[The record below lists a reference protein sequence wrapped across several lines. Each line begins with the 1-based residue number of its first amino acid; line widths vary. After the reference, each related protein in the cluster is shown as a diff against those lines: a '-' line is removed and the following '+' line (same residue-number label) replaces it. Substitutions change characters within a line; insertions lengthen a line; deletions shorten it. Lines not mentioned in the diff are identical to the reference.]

1 VKVIFI
7 EDVPNVA
14 RVGQTRVVADG
25 YARNYLLPRKLVVVA
40 NSQAAVAIESQ
51 LKKKIKQ
58 RELEEA
64 EMAGLAEKINEVE
77 ITLKARVGE
86 SEKLY
91 GSVTGADIAEE
102 LSKSA
107 GYEVDKKKIEMAE
120 PIRQLG
126 SHDVTVRF
134 THDITAVIKVNVISD
149 EEVEEKPEKA
159 EKKEKKTK
167 AKSKKKAKAR
177 AEEPE
182 AGAKVEEV
190 ETKVEVVE
198 EKPEKAEKKEKKTKA
213 KSKKKAK
220 ARAEEPEAETKEDEV
235 ETKVAVA
242 EEKPEK
248 AEKAKK
254 KEKKTKAKTKKKA
267 KAKVEEPEAR
277 AKVEEAE
284 TKVEEA
290 EEKEKESGE

>member
-1 VKVIFI
+1 MKVIFI

-40 NSQAAVAIESQ
+40 NSQAAVAMESQ

-77 ITLKARVGE
+77 ITIKARVGE

-91 GSVTGADIAEE
+91 GSVTAADIAEE
-102 LSKSA
+102 LGKSA
-107 GYEVDKKKIEMAE
+107 GHEVDKKKIEIAE

-149 EEVEEKPEKA
+149 EVAEEKPEKA
-159 EKKEKKTK
+159 KKAEKKSKAKSTKKTK
-167 AKSKKKAKAR
+167 KAEAKA
-177 AEEPE
+177 EEVK
-182 AGAKVEEV
+182 AKVEEV
-190 ETKVEVVE
+190 ETKVEVAE
-198 EKPEKAEKKEKKTKA
+198 EKPKKAKKAEKKSKAKSAKKTKKA
-213 KSKKKAK
+213 EAK
-220 ARAEEPEAETKEDEV
+220 AEEV
-235 ETKVAVA
+235 ETKVEEA

-248 AEKAKK
+248 AKKVEKKSKAKS
-254 KEKKTKAKTKKKA
+254 TKKKKVAEA
-267 KAKVEEPEAR
+267 KAKVD
-277 AKVEEAE
+277 EAE

>member
-51 LKKKIKQ
+51 LQKKIKQ

-64 EMAGLAEKINEVE
+64 EMAGLAEKINDLE
-77 ITLKARVGE
+77 ITIKAKVGE

-107 GYEVDKKKIEMAE
+107 GYEVDRKKIEMAE

-149 EEVEEKPEKA
+149 EVAEEKPEKA
-159 EKKEKKTK
+159 KKAEKKPK
-167 AKSKKKAKAR
+167 AKSTKKKKAAEAK

-182 AGAKVEEV
+182 AEAKVEEV
-190 ETKVEVVE
+190 ETKVEEAE
-198 EKPEKAEKKEKKTKA
+198 EKPKKAKKVEKKSKA
-213 KSKKKAK
+213 KSTKKKKAAEAK
-220 ARAEEPEAETKEDEV
+220 AEEPEV
-235 ETKVAVA
+235 E
-242 EEKPEK
+242 
-248 AEKAKK
+248 
-254 KEKKTKAKTKKKA
+254 
-267 KAKVEEPEAR
+267 

>member
-1 VKVIFI
+1 LKVIFI

-25 YARNYLLPRKLVVVA
+25 YARNYLLPRKLAVVA
-40 NSQAAVAIESQ
+40 NSQAAVAIDSQ
-51 LKKKIKQ
+51 LQKKIKQ

-64 EMAGLAEKINEVE
+64 EMAQMAEKINDLE
-77 ITLKARVGE
+77 ITIKARVGE

-107 GYEVDKKKIEMAE
+107 GHEVDKKKIEIAE

-126 SHDVTVRF
+126 IHDVTVRF

-149 EEVEEKPEKA
+149 EVAEEKPEKA

-167 AKSKKKAKAR
+167 AKTKKKAKAR

-182 AGAKVEEV
+182 AGTKEDEV
-190 ETKVEVVE
+190 ETKVKEAE
-198 EKPEKAEKKEKKTKA
+198 EKPEKAEKKEKKSKA
-213 KSKKKAK
+213 KSTKKAK
-220 ARAEEPEAETKEDEV
+220 
-235 ETKVAVA
+235 
-242 EEKPEK
+242 K
-248 AEKAKK
+248 AEAK
-254 KEKKTKAKTKKKA
+254 
-267 KAKVEEPEAR
+267 P
-277 AKVEEAE
+277 
-284 TKVEEA
+284 EEA

>member
-1 VKVIFI
+1 MKVIFI

-40 NSQAAVAIESQ
+40 NSQAAVAMESQ

-77 ITLKARVGE
+77 ITIKARVGE

-107 GYEVDKKKIEMAE
+107 GHEVDKKKIEIAE

-126 SHDVTVRF
+126 IHDVTVRF

-149 EEVEEKPEKA
+149 EVAEEKPEKAGKAEKKSKAKSTKKKKAAKAKAEEPEAEAKEDEVGIKVEVAEEKPEKA

-167 AKSKKKAKAR
+167 AKTKKKAKAK

-182 AGAKVEEV
+182 AGTKEDEA
-190 ETKVEVVE
+190 ETKIEVAE

-213 KSKKKAK
+213 KTKKKAK
-220 ARAEEPEAETKEDEV
+220 ARAEEPEAEAKEDEV
-235 ETKVAVA
+235 GI
-242 EEKPEK
+242 K
-248 AEKAKK
+248 A
-254 KEKKTKAKTKKKA
+254 
-267 KAKVEEPEAR
+267 
-277 AKVEEAE
+277 
-284 TKVEEA
+284 EEA
-290 EEKEKESGE
+290 EEKEIESGE